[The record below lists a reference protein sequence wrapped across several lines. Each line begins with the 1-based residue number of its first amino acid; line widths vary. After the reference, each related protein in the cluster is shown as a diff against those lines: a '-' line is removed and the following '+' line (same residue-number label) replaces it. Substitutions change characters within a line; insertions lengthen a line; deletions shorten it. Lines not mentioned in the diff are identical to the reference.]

1 MLTNT
6 LTNTRNLVWQ
16 RRIIVLCLSVL
27 LLPACTTVP
36 VTSTKAR
43 PAISSEQ
50 QQQIYRQAKTLF
62 LDKNYNEA
70 ARLLLPLARQ
80 GHLEAQYAV
89 GYMYHY
95 GYGLPHNEKEST
107 RWITLAAARGNPK
120 AKEALALINAAHD
133 QGGLTVVPAPT
144 P

>member
-1 MLTNT
+1 MHIPSRHYAILLLT
-6 LTNTRNLVWQ
+6 
-16 RRIIVLCLSVL
+16 LCLAL

-36 VTSTKAR
+36 AK
-43 PAISSEQ
+43 PAKSQPVVDTEQ
-50 QQQIYRQAKTLF
+50 LERIFLQAKRLF
-62 LDKNYNEA
+62 AEQNYNEA

-95 GYGLPHNEKEST
+95 GYGLPRNEKEST
-107 RWITLAAARGNPK
+107 RWITLAAARGNAK
-120 AKEALALINAAHD
+120 AKQALQLINAAHD
-133 QGGLTVVPAPT
+133 QTGVTVVPAPT

>member
-1 MLTNT
+1 M
-6 LTNTRNLVWQ
+6 V
-16 RRIIVLCLSVL
+16 VFCLAAL

-36 VTSTKAR
+36 VNSTKAR

-50 QQQIYRQAKTLF
+50 QQQIYLQARGLY

-70 ARLLLPLARQ
+70 VRLLLPLAQQ
-80 GHLEAQYAV
+80 GHIEAQYAV

-95 GYGLPHNEKEST
+95 GYGLPRNEKEST

-120 AKEALALINAAHD
+120 AQEALKRINAAHD
-133 QGGLTVVPAPT
+133 QGGITVVPAPVPAPT